1 MDKNSS
7 GRKAHKAGGGGG
19 KEKSKS
25 LFPWISFNRLYNQKT
40 GKKKKKKKKKSLQKI
55 IFFKQG
61 QAICMV

>member
-25 LFPWISFNRLYNQKT
+25 LFPLISFNRLYNL
-40 GKKKKKKKKKSLQKI
+40 KK
-55 IFFKQG
+55 
-61 QAICMV
+61 